1 MTMNSNDDLLS
12 DLDPDL
18 NYYGNVID
26 ENHIFT
32 IYDTVDE
39 FTTNNPIFLNDT
51 NSISVISQ
59 NIRSF
64 NANLDN
70 FLLLFD
76 NDTMPDVFI
85 FSETWHGINYPVIIP
100 GCTGHHT
107 IRQGR
112 SGGVSIYVK
121 NNISSCS
128 VEKLC
133 FANDIIEICSIKVST
148 SYDNLCICGIYRPHS
163 STIDDFSSALENI
176 LNEPTIAN
184 TSCIFS
190 GDFNMNL
197 ISDAENVKRFVE
209 MMNNN

>member
-1 MTMNSNDDLLS
+1 MNSNDEILS

-18 NYYGNVID
+18 NYYGNVVN

-39 FTTNNPIFLNDT
+39 FTTNNPISLNDT

-85 FSETWHGINYPVIIP
+85 FSETWHDINYPVIIP
-100 GCTGHHT
+100 GYTGHHT

-133 FANDIIEICSIKVST
+133 FANDIIEICSIKISN
-148 SYDNLCICGIYRPHS
+148 SNGNLCICGIYRPHS
-163 STIDDFSSALENI
+163 STVDDFSSALENI
-176 LNEPTIAN
+176 LNEP
-184 TSCIFS
+184 
-190 GDFNMNL
+190 
-197 ISDAENVKRFVE
+197 K
-209 MMNNN
+209 